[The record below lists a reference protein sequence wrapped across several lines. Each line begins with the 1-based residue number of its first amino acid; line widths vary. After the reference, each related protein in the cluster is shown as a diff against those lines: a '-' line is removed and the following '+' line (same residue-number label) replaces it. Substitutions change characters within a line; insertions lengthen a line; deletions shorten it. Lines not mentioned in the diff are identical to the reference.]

1 MGCCG
6 QRRAAFKSGAAPA
19 GSRVGPPVRL
29 RLIRGEGSTYRG
41 AATGAGY
48 AFSPSQ
54 PVQTVHP
61 ADAQIL
67 LRTGL
72 FSIVPT

>member
-29 RLIRGEGSTYRG
+29 RLIRGEGSSYRG
-41 AATGAGY
+41 AATGTGY
-48 AFSPSQ
+48 AFSPAA
-54 PVQTVHP
+54 PIQTVHP